1 MIMNPGPEVPMS
13 KPEAH
18 QPLAPSQ
25 RSSEAPGWTAELRR
39 HQRRKVGNAS
49 SISRRIGE
57 RAAQEKS

>member
-1 MIMNPGPEVPMS
+1 MS